1 MYISV
6 SHVTAQHLATQ
17 RSVYGAN
24 CLRVWNS
31 IGLQHCNQSNTA
43 APAACLNSPSITF
56 RWRASLQST
65 TVQAVLVWG
74 KKKKKKKRL
83 HRLLNHC
90 FTPILHRAAVCTTEL
105 KPLTFKI

>member
-74 KKKKKKKRL
+74 KKKKKGYTAFSITVSL
-83 HRLLNHC
+83 Q
-90 FTPILHRAAVCTTEL
+90 FCTVQQFV
-105 KPLTFKI
+105 PLS